1 MSDSKEIGY
10 RVREARK
17 RRGLTQEALARR
29 SGVSISLIAKLER
42 GEYGGMRLETVHKLA
57 VVLQVSTSTLM
68 SAPDAPGRLV
78 APAPGDW
85 EPVRRALDGDFGE
98 PTEDAPSVGGVRD
111 AVTRAVAA
119 LLDSR
124 YAELRVVLP
133 SLLRDAD
140 ALVVMSAGGAE
151 TRARQVRSDVRR
163 LAAYVLGEA
172 WQFDAAA
179 DAIDLA
185 IGDSGDGLT
194 ELAAADGK
202 CWLLLRQGRLAES
215 GGLAAQWADD
225 AEPRRLSK
233 ATPDELAAWGLFL
246 VRASNVAVRDNR
258 PDDAREALR
267 LAKMAAAGLSRDIV
281 PYFSTAQ
288 VFGPVTVAMTRAEHA
303 MIQGRPDVTLAIGSQ
318 VSGRGFPV
326 QPNYLRH
333 RLDVAHAHAATRQ
346 HEQAVEVLCELRAG
360 APEWLAQ
367 QRYARD
373 VLRKVITRRRTL
385 TEEMRGLASFL
396 NLPL

>member
-1 MSDSKEIGY
+1 M

-17 RRGLTQEALARR
+17 RRGLTQEELARQ
-29 SGVSISLIAKLER
+29 SGVSVSLIAKLER

-57 VVLQVSTSTLM
+57 VVLRVATSALM
-68 SAPDAPGRLV
+68 SAPDAPDAPGRLV
-78 APAPGDW
+78 APVRGDW
-85 EPVRRALDGDFGE
+85 EPVRRALGGDFAGAA
-98 PTEDAPSVGGVRD
+98 EDAPTVGGLRD
-111 AVTRAVAA
+111 AVARSVAA

-140 ALVVMSAGGAE
+140 ALVGVSADGAGA
-151 TRARQVRSDVRR
+151 RARQVRSDVRR

-179 DAIDLA
+179 YAIDLA
-185 IGDSGDGLT
+185 ISDAGDELT
-194 ELAAADGK
+194 ALAAVDGK

-215 GGLAAQWADD
+215 GGLAARWADD
-225 AEPRRLSK
+225 AEPRRMSK

-246 VRASNVAVRDNR
+246 VRVSNVAVRDNR

-267 LAKMAAAGLSRDIV
+267 LAKMAASGVGRDIV
-281 PYFSTAQ
+281 PYFSPAQ
-288 VFGPVTVAMTRAEHA
+288 VFGPGTIAMIQAEHA

-318 VSGRGFPV
+318 MAGRGFPV

-333 RLDVAHAHAATRQ
+333 RLDVAHAHAVTRQ
-346 HEQAVEVLCELRAG
+346 HDRAVGVLRELRAG
-360 APEWLAQ
+360 APEWLGQ
-367 QRYARD
+367 QRYAHD
-373 VLRKVITRRRTL
+373 ILSKVITRRRTL
-385 TEEMRGLASFL
+385 TDEMRGMADFL
-396 NLPL
+396 SLPL